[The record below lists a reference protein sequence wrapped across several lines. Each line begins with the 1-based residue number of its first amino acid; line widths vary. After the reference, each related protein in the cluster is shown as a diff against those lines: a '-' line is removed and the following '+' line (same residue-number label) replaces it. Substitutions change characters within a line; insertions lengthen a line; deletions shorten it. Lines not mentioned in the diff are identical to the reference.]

1 MLSADAWNRLVEL
14 FGQATDLPENERI
27 RFIHAQTA
35 DDPVLQRELL
45 ALIAADADT
54 DATRRLREP
63 VQRAAEVLLQ
73 AAEAEVIAGTRFG
86 PWSVERMIGAGGMGQ
101 VYLAQ
106 RADGAYAREVALKLV
121 SAPALSGRRHAHFEY
136 ECRLLAHMQHPAIA
150 QIHDAGTDPEGRAY
164 LVMEYIQGQPITEW
178 CDQHGA
184 SLRQRVELLAKVA
197 EGVQH
202 AHQKGVIHR
211 DLKPANVLVG
221 SVDGQPMPKIIDFGI
236 AIEAEAAQT
245 GSGGGTP
252 GYMSPEQSL
261 PDSDVDARSDVYS
274 LGAILYQLACGSCPD
289 GAALQRPSQY
299 LQGLA
304 PQRQAQL
311 ASTRGST
318 PARLRREL
326 RDGLDAI
333 ALKALR
339 PARGERYA
347 SVSLLLEDLRR
358 WLRHYPPQA
367 AGRTRLLSL
376 RKFARRNR
384 LMVGA
389 AAVVGLVLLA
399 GLAVTSWSLHEA
411 RQEAARAT
419 VSSRFLASV
428 LDSMDPAMADGLDRT
443 LMLRVLDDA
452 SRRAPRDLAAHPDIL
467 ADMQLIIAIN
477 QITLDEYPRAIGHLQ
492 SVRALADQHPGLLE
506 RQRLRALQIL
516 GDAYI
521 VNGTHAQAEAVLQ
534 EGIAKASAGGADHY
548 RLGADMRSRLAWVWF
563 QQGRVQPA
571 LHLARQA
578 LDALDRS
585 GPADDQ
591 QRLDAAK
598 RYANMLSTSGDYP
611 QSIALMDEVVQRRT
625 RINGPDHAL
634 TLVARRDL
642 VTTRL
647 RMRDFAGAEPELRQ
661 LLAAYERMYGVDN
674 AYPMGVRGMLGS
686 ALREQ
691 GKVDEAGPYYR
702 ASMEWSAKRYGPESM
717 STLVARH
724 NHANWL
730 LAAGQARQ
738 SRDEQKA
745 LLALADRNLGR
756 ANHVT
761 AEVLRGLAEAELV
774 LGQSGNALLHANAA
788 LQAMRQVYGDQH
800 EGALRDARSTLQ
812 KVQAAGDGTAA
823 VGSGAD

>member
-1 MLSADAWNRLVEL
+1 MLSTEAWARLVEL

-27 RFIHAQTA
+27 RFVHAQTA
-35 DDPVLQRELL
+35 DDPALRRELL
-45 ALIAADADT
+45 ALIAADAAT

-63 VQRAAEVLLQ
+63 MQRAVEVLLQ

-86 PWSVERMIGAGGMGQ
+86 PWSVERMIGAGGMGR

-106 RADGAYAREVALKLV
+106 RADGAYTREVALKLV
-121 SAPALSGRRHAHFEY
+121 NTPALSARRYAHFAY

-164 LVMEYIQGQPITEW
+164 LVMEYIQGQPITAW
-178 CDQHGA
+178 CDQHQA
-184 SLRQRVELLAKVA
+184 SLRERVALLARVA

-211 DLKPANVLVG
+211 DLKPGNVLVG
-221 SVDGQPMPKIIDFGI
+221 SVDGQPAPKIIDFGI
-236 AIEAEAAQT
+236 AIEAEAAQR
-245 GSGGGTP
+245 GSSGGTP

-274 LGAILYQLACGSCPD
+274 LGAILYELACGSCVD
-289 GAALQRPSQY
+289 ADALQSPSQH

-304 PQRQAQL
+304 AQRQEQL
-311 ASTRGST
+311 ASARAST

-358 WLRHYPPQA
+358 WLCHYPPQA
-367 AGRTRLLSL
+367 AGRTRLLAL

-399 GLAVTSWSLHEA
+399 GLAASSWALHEA
-411 RQEAARAT
+411 RQEAARAK

-428 LDSMDPAMADGLDRT
+428 LDSMDPAMADGLDRS
-443 LMLRVLDDA
+443 LMLRVLEDA
-452 SRRAPRDLAAHPDIL
+452 SRRAPHDLAAHPDIL
-467 ADMQLIIAIN
+467 ADMQLIIAAN
-477 QITLDEYPRAIGHLQ
+477 QIKLEDYPRALAHLQ
-492 SVRALADQHPGLLE
+492 SVRALADQHPGLQQ
-506 RQRLRALQIL
+506 QRLRALQIL
-516 GDAYI
+516 GDMHV
-521 VNGTHAQAEAVLQ
+521 VNGKLAQAQAVLQ
-534 EGIAKASAGGADHY
+534 EGIAKADAGGPGHL
-548 RLGADMRSRLAWVWF
+548 RLASDLRSRLAWVWF
-563 QQGRVQPA
+563 QQGRAQQA
-571 LHLARQA
+571 LQLAKQA
-578 LDALDRS
+578 LDALDRM

-611 QSIALMDEVVQRRT
+611 RSIALMEDVVQRRT
-625 RINGPDHAL
+625 RRNGPDHAL

-661 LLAAYERMYGVDN
+661 LLAAYERMYGADN

-691 GKVDEAGPYYR
+691 GKVAEAGPHYR
-702 ASMEWSAKRYGPESM
+702 ASMEWSAKRYGAESL

-730 LAAGQARQ
+730 LAAGQAGQ

-745 LLALADRNLGR
+745 LLAIADRSLGR

-761 AEVLRGLAEAELV
+761 AEVLRGLAEAELA
-774 LGQSGNALLHANAA
+774 LGERGSARLHASAA

-800 EGALRDARSTLQ
+800 AGALRDARATLQ
-812 KVQAAGDGTAA
+812 KVEAAGTGTVAA
-823 VGSGAD
+823 GAGAD